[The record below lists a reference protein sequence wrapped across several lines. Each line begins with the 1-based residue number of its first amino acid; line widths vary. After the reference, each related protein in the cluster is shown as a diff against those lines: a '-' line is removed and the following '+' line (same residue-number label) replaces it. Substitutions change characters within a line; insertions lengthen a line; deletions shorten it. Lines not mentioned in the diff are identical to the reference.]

1 MRQTLKERL
10 IGANSAIITF
20 ITEELFALNKDIVE
34 AAKDGDEIRWD
45 VEKTKVETLENF
57 CSVLRQNFPQK
68 YLTFSIDLSPRY
80 IPNVGEVRQYTAKI
94 GAFGGNCGAYLEEF
108 DEDLKGETKTKR

>member
-10 IGANSAIITF
+10 IGANDAIITF
-20 ITEELFALNKDIVE
+20 ITDELYALNKDIVK

-45 VEKTKVETLENF
+45 VERTKIETLENF
-57 CSVLRQNFPQK
+57 CSILRHRFPHETM
-68 YLTFSIDLSPRY
+68 TFSITLSPRY
-80 IPNVGEVRQYTAKI
+80 VPNVGEVRQYTARI

-108 DEDLKGETKTKR
+108 DEELKGA